1 MRQCVAT
8 TRAGTRCQSYAVW
21 GDLRQLCTAHGGKRY
36 PTTRTCTCAAY
47 PFPHRPGGG
56 LCRWPEEPLFR
67 LDIEPGKHGAGWR
80 RRRWRKGDIF
90 AISDTQRVPPPV
102 ESPDVEEL
110 SDIDVDAILKE
121 AGVDELLKDLNVDI
135 EKALA
140 QMDNL
145 EFSEFSD
152 LEKRAEKPDKSNT

>member
-1 MRQCVAT
+1 
-8 TRAGTRCQSYAVW
+8 
-21 GDLRQLCTAHGGKRY
+21 
-36 PTTRTCTCAAY
+36 
-47 PFPHRPGGG
+47 
-56 LCRWPEEPLFR
+56 
-67 LDIEPGKHGAGWR
+67 
-80 RRRWRKGDIF
+80 
-90 AISDTQRVPPPV
+90 VPPPV